1 MSRVMGPVVSGLGAF
16 LLMVALI
23 TRFYLADNVIK
34 YPLNEYK
41 VETLVA
47 HNASYFSSGRLA
59 EVTGVTVTETATVK
73 GDAAAGTSA
82 RAVWSEFDSVYDMTH
97 HAVVGYALQRLAFDR
112 RTGALINCCGEYV
125 GTEANTRFDVSGQAY
140 SWPFG
145 TQKRTYQIFD
155 NTIYRPVPARY
166 EGTATIDGLT
176 TYKFVEQVPAT
187 WLRSETF
194 PRFLLGGKG
203 QGSVTL
209 GEYAQETVVNYVDPM
224 TGGQV
229 GTTADENLSF
239 RDSGGATRLVLLQAD
254 FKMSPS
260 TVQDLVNLAKSGE
273 TDIGLITTIVPL
285 IAGLAGIVLLVTG
298 AVLVSRRRRGGDAGL
313 EPADADA
320 DQLEQVPAKD
330 GGVT

>member
-1 MSRVMGPVVSGLGAF
+1 MSRVMGPVASGLGTF
-16 LLMVALI
+16 LLVVALI

-73 GDAAAGTSA
+73 GDAAAGNSA
-82 RAVWSEFDSVYDMTH
+82 RAVWSEFDSVYDMTN
-97 HAVVGYALQRLAFDR
+97 HADVGYALQRLAFDR
-112 RTGALINCCGEYV
+112 RTGALIKCCGEFV
-125 GTEANTRFDVSGQAY
+125 GTSDHTQFDVSGQAY
-140 SWPFG
+140 SWPFN

-155 NTIYRPVPARY
+155 NTIYGPVPARY
-166 EGTATIDGLT
+166 DGTATIDGLT
-176 TYKFVEQVPAT
+176 TYKFVDQVPTT

-194 PRFLLGGKG
+194 PRFLLGEKG

-209 GEYAQETVVNYVDPM
+209 GEYAQETVVNYVDPL

-229 GTTADENLSF
+229 DTTADENLSF

-260 TVQDLVNLAKSGE
+260 TVQGLVNLAKSGE
-273 TDIGLITTIVPL
+273 TDIDLVTAIVPL

-298 AVLVSRRRRGGDAGL
+298 AILVSGRRGGGDAGL
-313 EPADADA
+313 EPLYA
-320 DQLEQVPAKD
+320 DQQEQVSAKE